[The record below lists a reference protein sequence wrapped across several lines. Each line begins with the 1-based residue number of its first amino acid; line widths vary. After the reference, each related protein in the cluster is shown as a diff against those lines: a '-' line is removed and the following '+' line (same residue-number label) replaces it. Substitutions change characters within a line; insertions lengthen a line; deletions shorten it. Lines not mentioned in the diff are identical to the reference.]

1 MLCGVTECAVP
12 VNENS
17 PTLNMTFAISDIQVD
32 GHRVLNVQ

>member
-12 VNENS
+12 ANENR

-32 GHRVLNVQ
+32 GRGVLNAQ